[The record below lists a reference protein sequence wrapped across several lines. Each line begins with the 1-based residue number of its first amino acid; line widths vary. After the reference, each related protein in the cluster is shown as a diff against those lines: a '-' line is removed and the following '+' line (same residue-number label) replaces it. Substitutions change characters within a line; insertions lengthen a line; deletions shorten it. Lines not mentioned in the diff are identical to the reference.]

1 MRMGVSTMDFREFML
16 ALSHGSDEVEEP
28 IEPCIEHG
36 AKHFEKRK
44 EQVKEERKRKKFEK
58 ERERE
63 REREEERVRV
73 SVLAAFAERTRNK
86 QTNEELT
93 KKKKRFVVPF

>member
-44 EQVKEERKRKKFEK
+44 EQVKEERRRKKFEK
-58 ERERE
+58 ERE

>member
-1 MRMGVSTMDFREFML
+1 MGVSTMDFREFML

-63 REREEERVRV
+63 RERG
-73 SVLAAFAERTRNK
+73 RTWASECPGSFCGKNPK
-86 QTNEELT
+86 QTN
-93 KKKKRFVVPF
+93 K